1 MSYQDLTPD
10 ELLAHDQE
18 QSRHVSTGL
27 HGLDQLIN
35 ELRLG
40 DNVVWNVD
48 SLLEYQKVIK
58 YFVKQALEDG
68 RHLVYI
74 RFGTHGPL
82 IEDEQVTTY
91 ELDAS
96 KGFEYFTS
104 ALCYIIKQE
113 GTETFFVFDCLTELL
128 KVWYSDLIV
137 GNFFWVICPYLHRMD
152 AVAYFCL
159 IKDSHSDTNIDRFRE
174 TTQLSIDLF
183 HSGGALFV
191 HPKKVEG
198 RQSKN
203 MFLPHRLNLI
213 KDKAQALTSSSEL
226 APIYSR
232 FHINENK
239 ADYWDMTFREAYIR
253 LSGSEEEQ
261 EKSKQLLVKLLLND
275 QGRMYELCCKYF
287 HLRDLLNIKYRE
299 IGTGRIGEKSLGMLL
314 ARKILIT
321 EGGEQ
326 FDYNIEAHDSFF
338 VGVDVYY
345 TYIVHNNC
353 WFLHMRQKQKENYFR
368 CGEELRDRILEGS
381 FPDYFKRQFRRV
393 LEHFGQSPIIV
404 RSSSLLEDSFGN
416 AFAGKYDSVF
426 LANQGSFEERL
437 EAFENAIK
445 HVYASMM
452 NHDALAYRLNR
463 NLNDKDE
470 QMALLIQRVS
480 GDTYGKYFFPHL
492 AGVGN
497 AKNMYIWNKD
507 MDVDSGMI
515 RLVFGLGTRAVN
527 RIINDYPRTVC
538 LDSPGDWPLVNF
550 GDEKKFSQHYI
561 DVLDLEEAR
570 TSYITLKE
578 MMTLNIKADSS
589 LFAEMDQTMMRRLR
603 ETGRKGPAAY
613 ILSFRKLLTKTDFPQ
628 TMQTI
633 LKTLTKTYDYPVD
646 IEFTVNFAPD
656 GDYKIN
662 ILQCRPQQVKGIGKK
677 VNVPMLTSMENCIFY
692 TEGNFMGGN
701 VTYPIDYL
709 IYVRPKEYLALS
721 EPDRYGVARA
731 IGELNQIL
739 KDKYTL
745 LIGPGRWGTSTTAL
759 GVPVNFADICNMNA
773 ICEVS
778 YQSLNLMP
786 ELSYGS
792 HFFQDLVE
800 TDIFYIALFH
810 GHRNVIFNEPYILEQ
825 PNIKTELTNNTK
837 YSDVIKVIKLED
849 MELYSDIISQR
860 AVCMKKKTDDEV
872 SEEN

>member
-1 MSYQDLTPD
+1 MQYDDLYED
-10 ELLAHDQE
+10 ELLAAEEDL
-18 QSRHVSTGL
+18 SRRVSTGL
-27 HGLDQLIN
+27 HGLDQLID

-48 SLLEYQKVIK
+48 SLLEYNKIVK
-58 YFVKQALEDG
+58 YYVKQALLDN

-74 RFGTHGPL
+74 RFGDHDPL
-82 IEDEQVTTY
+82 LHDPRIPTY
-91 ELDAS
+91 HLDAS
-96 KGFEYFTS
+96 KGFEAFTS
-104 ALCYIIKQE
+104 QLCNLIKRE
-113 GTETFFVFDCLTELL
+113 GPETFYVFDCLTELL
-128 KVWYSDLIV
+128 KFWYSDLTI
-137 GNFFWVICPYLHRMD
+137 GNFFWVICPYLYRMD
-152 AVAYFCL
+152 TIAYFSL
-159 IKDSHSDTNIDRFRE
+159 IKDSHSDVTIDRIRE
-174 TTQLSIDLF
+174 TTQLSVDLF

-191 HPKKVEG
+191 HPKKVMG
-198 RQSKN
+198 RHSKN
-203 MFLPHRLNLI
+203 MFLPHRLNLV

-232 FHINENK
+232 FHINENT
-239 ADYWDMTFREAYIR
+239 ADYWDMTFHEAYIR
-253 LSGSEEEQ
+253 LSGSYKEQ
-261 EKSKQLLVKLLLND
+261 ENAKELLVRLLLSD
-275 QGRMYELCCKYF
+275 EDRMYDLCCRYF
-287 HLRDLLNIKYRE
+287 NLRDLLNIKYRE

-321 EGGEQ
+321 EGGNQ
-326 FDYNIEAHDSFF
+326 FDYNIEAHDSFY

-353 WFLHMRQKQKENYFR
+353 WFLHMRQKQKEHYFR
-368 CGEELRDRILEGS
+368 CGEELQDRILHGK
-381 FPDYFKRQFRRV
+381 FPLYFKRQFVRV

-426 LANQGSFEERL
+426 LSNQGTPEERL

-452 NHDALAYRLNR
+452 NHDALAYRMNR
-463 NLNDKDE
+463 NLYDKDE

-497 AKNMYIWNKD
+497 SKNMYVWNKD
-507 MDVDSGMI
+507 MDIDAGMI
-515 RLVFGLGTRAVN
+515 RLVFGLGTRAVD
-527 RIINDYPRTVC
+527 RIINDYPRIVC
-538 LDSPGDWPLVNF
+538 LDHPGDWPLVTF

-561 DVLDLEEAR
+561 DVLDLEKAQ
-570 TSYITLKE
+570 TSYITLKD
-578 MMTLNIKADSS
+578 MMNLDIKADAS
-589 LFAEMDQTMMRRLR
+589 LFAETDQTAMRWLR
-603 ETGRKGPAAY
+603 ETGRKGPVPH
-613 ILSFRKLLTKTDFPQ
+613 ILSFRKLLTKTDFPA
-628 TMQTI
+628 TMQTM
-633 LKTLTKTYDYPVD
+633 LKTLSKTYNYPVD
-646 IEFTVNFAPD
+646 IEFTVNFSPD

-662 ILQCRPQQVKGIGKK
+662 ILQCRPQQVKGIGRK
-677 VNVPMLTSMENCIFY
+677 VEIPLLTSMDKCIFY

-701 VTYPIDYL
+701 VTYPIDYV
-709 IYVRPKEYLALS
+709 IYVKPKEYLALS

-731 IGELNQIL
+731 IGDLNQAL
-739 KDKYTL
+739 KEDYSL

-759 GVPVNFADICNMNA
+759 GVPVNFSDICNMNA

-778 YQSLNLMP
+778 YQALNLMP

-810 GHRNVIFNEPYILEQ
+810 GHRNVIFNEPFILEQ
-825 PNIKTELTNNTK
+825 PNEKASITDDK
-837 YSDVIKVIKLED
+837 YEDVIKVIHLND
-849 MELYSDIISQR
+849 MELYSDTISQR
-860 AVCMKKKTDDEV
+860 AVCMKKPGTEV
-872 SEEN
+872 

>member
-1 MSYQDLTPD
+1 MGYNDYYENETLSAQEEDLG
-10 ELLAHDQE
+10 
-18 QSRHVSTGL
+18 RRVSTGL
-27 HGLDQLIN
+27 KGLDQLID
-35 ELRLG
+35 EFRLG

-48 SLLEYQKVIK
+48 SLLEYRKVIK
-58 YFVKQALEDG
+58 YFVKQALADN

-74 RFGTHGPL
+74 RFGAHDPL
-82 IEDEQVTTY
+82 IQDPRVTTY
-91 ELDAS
+91 QPDAS
-96 KGFEYFTS
+96 KGFESFTS
-104 ALCYIIKQE
+104 EICYIIKQE
-113 GTETFFVFDCLTELL
+113 GAETFFVFDCLTELL
-128 KVWYSDLIV
+128 KVWYSDLMV
-137 GNFFWVICPYLHRMD
+137 GNFFWVICPYLYRMD
-152 AVAYFCL
+152 TIAYFCL
-159 IKDSHSDTNIDRFRE
+159 IKDSHSDVTIDRIRE

-183 HSGGALFV
+183 HSGGALFI
-191 HPKKVEG
+191 HPKKVQG
-198 RQSKN
+198 RYSKN
-203 MFLPHRLNLI
+203 MFQPHRLNLI
-213 KDKAQALTSSSEL
+213 KDKAQTLTSSSEL

-232 FHINENK
+232 FHIAENK
-239 ADYWDMTFREAYIR
+239 ADYWDMTFHEAYIR
-253 LSGSEEEQ
+253 LSGSLKDQEQ
-261 EKSKQLLVKLLLND
+261 AKRLLVRLLLND
-275 QGRMYELCCKYF
+275 QPRMYELCCKYF
-287 HLRDLLNIKYRE
+287 DLRDLLNIKYRE
-299 IGTGRIGEKSLGMLL
+299 IGTGRIGEKALGMLL

-321 EGGEQ
+321 ECGSQ
-326 FDYNIEAHDSFF
+326 FDYNIEAHDSFY

-368 CGEELRDRILEGS
+368 CGEELRDRILEGK
-381 FPDYFKRQFRRV
+381 FPLYFHRQFSRI

-426 LANQGSFEERL
+426 LSNQGPFEERL
-437 EAFENAIK
+437 EALETAMK
-445 HVYASMM
+445 RVYASIM
-452 NHDALAYRLNR
+452 NHDALAYRMNR

-507 MDVDSGMI
+507 MDIDAGMI

-527 RIINDYPRTVC
+527 RIVSDYPRIVC
-538 LDSPGDWPLVNF
+538 LDHPGDWPLVNF

-570 TSYITLKE
+570 TSYISLKE
-578 MMTLNIKADSS
+578 LMNLDIKTDYS
-589 LFAEMDQTMMRRLR
+589 LFAEIDQATMRRLR
-603 ETGRKGPAAY
+603 ESGRKGQKAY
-613 ILSFRKLLTKTDFPQ
+613 ILSFRNLLTKTDFPQ
-628 TMQTI
+628 TVQTI
-633 LKTLTKTYDYPVD
+633 LKTLTKVYEYPVD
-646 IEFTVNFAPD
+646 IEFTVNFSTD

-662 ILQCRPQQVKGIGKK
+662 ILQCRPQQVKGIGRKIEI
-677 VNVPMLTSMENCIFY
+677 PLLTSMENCIFY

-721 EPDRYGVARA
+721 EPDRYGVAHA
-731 IGELNQIL
+731 IGELNQVL
-739 KDKYTL
+739 KDHYTL

-810 GHRNVIFNEPYILEQ
+810 GHRNVIFNEPFILEQ
-825 PNIKTELTNNTK
+825 KNIKAELTNDR
-837 YSDVIKVIKLED
+837 YSDVIKVIQLTD
-849 MELYSDIISQR
+849 IELYSDTISQR
-860 AVCMKKKTDDEV
+860 AVCMKKQVDD
-872 SEEN
+872 

>member
-1 MSYQDLTPD
+1 MNYNDLTED
-10 ELLAHDQE
+10 ELLAQE
-18 QSRHVSTGL
+18 EDLSRRVSTGL
-27 HGLDQLIN
+27 KGLDQLID

-48 SLLEYQKVIK
+48 SLLEYHKVIK
-58 YFVKQALEDG
+58 YFVRQALKDN

-74 RFGTHGPL
+74 RFGAHDPL
-82 IEDEQVTTY
+82 ITDPRITTHH
-91 ELDAS
+91 LDPS
-96 KGFEYFTS
+96 KGFESFTS
-104 ALCYIIKQE
+104 SLCYIIKQE
-113 GTETFFVFDCLTELL
+113 GPETFYVFDCLTELL

-137 GNFFWVICPYLHRMD
+137 GNFFWVACPYLYRMD
-152 AVAYFCL
+152 TIAYFCL
-159 IKDSHSDTNIDRFRE
+159 IKDSHSDVNIDRIQE

-191 HPKKVEG
+191 HPRKVQG
-198 RQSKN
+198 RYSKS

-213 KDKAQALTSSSEL
+213 KDKAQTLTSSSEL

-239 ADYWDMTFREAYIR
+239 ADYWDMTFHEAYIR
-253 LSGSEEEQ
+253 LSGSIKEQ
-261 EKSKQLLVKLLLND
+261 QKSKELLVKLLLND
-275 QGRMYELCCKYF
+275 QPRMYELCCKYF
-287 HLRDLLNIKYRE
+287 DLRDLLNIKYRE
-299 IGTGRIGEKSLGMLL
+299 IGTGRIGEKALGMLL

-321 EGGEQ
+321 EGGDQ
-326 FDYNIEAHDSFF
+326 FDYNIEAHDSFY

-368 CGEELRDRILEGS
+368 CGEELRDRILEGK
-381 FPDYFKRQFRRV
+381 FPLYFKRQFRKI

-426 LANQGSFEERL
+426 LSNQGSFEERL
-437 EAFENAIK
+437 EAFENAMK

-452 NHDALAYRLNR
+452 NHDALAYRMNR
-463 NLNDKDE
+463 NLSDKDE

-527 RIINDYPRTVC
+527 RIINDYPRIVC
-538 LDSPGDWPLVNF
+538 LDSPGDWPLVTF

-561 DVLDLEEAR
+561 DVLDLEEAQ
-570 TSYITLKE
+570 TSYISLKD
-578 MMTLNIKADSS
+578 MMKLDIKADSS
-589 LFAEMDQTMMRRLR
+589 LFAEVDQTTMRRMR

-633 LKTLTKTYDYPVD
+633 LKTLTKTYQYPVD
-646 IEFTVNFAPD
+646 IEFTVNFAAD

-662 ILQCRPQQVKGIGKK
+662 ILQCRPQQVKGIGRK
-677 VNVPMLTSMENCIFY
+677 VNIPMLTSMENCIFY

-709 IYVRPKEYLALS
+709 IYVRPREYLALS

-731 IGELNQIL
+731 IGELNQVL
-739 KDKYTL
+739 KNNYTL

-810 GHRNVIFNEPYILEQ
+810 GHRNVIFNEPFILEQ
-825 PNIKTELTNNTK
+825 KNLKDEITNDK

-849 MELYSDIISQR
+849 MEMYSDTISQR
-860 AVCMKKKTDDEV
+860 AVCMKKQVVD
-872 SEEN
+872 